1 MVGSS
6 ETSSSSW
13 DVAIDSSNIGF
24 KLLKKQGWKE
34 GTGLGISQQGILVP
48 LQPELKNNRRGLGS
62 IHTTKRKAAKT
73 HSVATD
79 SKQVAKKTKKLS
91 KKMRKMIEHEKH
103 LQEKEFE
110 RAFFREFWP
119 DNLLHM
125 EKANLHANKPTDYL
139 VELPPIGCDF
149 VHVTGKRL
157 LPDITQ

>member
-1 MVGSS
+1 MVESC
-6 ETSSSSW
+6 ETSSSW

-48 LQPELKNNRRGLGS
+48 LHIQLKNNKRGLGAEN
-62 IHTTKRKAAKT
+62 TTKRKEAAKP
-73 HSVATD
+73 HSIATD
-79 SKQVAKKTKKLS
+79 SKQVAKKNKKLS

-119 DNLLHM
+119 DN
-125 EKANLHANKPTDYL
+125 
-139 VELPPIGCDF
+139 V
-149 VHVTGKRL
+149 
-157 LPDITQ
+157 